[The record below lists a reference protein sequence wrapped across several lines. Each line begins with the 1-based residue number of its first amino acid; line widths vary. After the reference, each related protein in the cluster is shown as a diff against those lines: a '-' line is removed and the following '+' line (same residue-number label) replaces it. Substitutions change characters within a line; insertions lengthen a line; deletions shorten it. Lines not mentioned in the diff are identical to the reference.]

1 MHNCLIQAQDDGDKE
16 RYKGILRK
24 IEREEQKSIWKQ
36 INRATDDPKLG
47 AIPKVQWMEGLQLVD
62 IEGTEEMNAELQQVM
77 EQHFNLSMSATITM
91 SSLWEKLGFLSDTKF
106 TTNLLSGSVDIPED
120 EDDVTELVLREII
133 CLFSTL
139 RSGNQEINLGE
150 EQF

>member
-1 MHNCLIQAQDDGDKE
+1 
-16 RYKGILRK
+16 
-24 IEREEQKSIWKQ
+24 
-36 INRATDDPKLG
+36 
-47 AIPKVQWMEGLQLVD
+47 
-62 IEGTEEMNAELQQVM
+62 MNGEIQQVT
-77 EQHFNLSMSATITM
+77 EQRFDLSMSATITM
-91 SSLWEKLGFLSDTKF
+91 PFLWEKLGFLSDTKF